1 MSSRRDRVGEVAG
14 MLAVLLAAACAP
26 LPRGTAAAVPRS
38 VDPVVNVAQGK
49 PVRANVTCGSPLED
63 FYPHSDSV
71 KSPPNRQLQICDA
84 SDPILAHNAS
94 LMLDGNSS
102 TWWQSTSLQQLV
114 LVGNGIGN
122 RPEVYITL
130 DLGETYHP
138 ENITIH
144 MGDTK
149 RPGRLA
155 LLRSADGLTFQP
167 WLYLVSNGN
176 RDCRRFGVAEL
187 SEPTSPESVVCRE
200 YTQLGVEP
208 LYNERI
214 TVSLMEVPP
223 SFSDEDLL
231 SWQAVRHLQLRFY
244 DMDLVLG
251 IFEDQFHHY
260 AVSEV
265 CVMAAC
271 ECNGFGNGCEIN
283 SDSGQYECI
292 CSGYTQGA
300 HCEECQPLY
309 NQFPYKPEQPC
320 QACNCNNHS
329 EVCVYN
335 ETVSVG
341 NQSLAADGRFHGGG
355 VCLSC
360 HDNTTGINCERCDT
374 LFYMNPKVS
383 HQSSSACLPCGC
395 DLTGASG
402 LQCNMTTGQCPCKPG
417 VGGRMCDICLPGY
430 YNLTIGGCTPCPCHP
445 LHHTP
450 CHVDQWG
457 QVKCNCTQG
466 HEGEHCESCGEFY
479 WGDPVSGS
487 ACTECDCSGN
497 SDQCDNVTGDC
508 TGCQHNTTGSKC
520 DRCTDGFYGDAIFG
534 NCSACAC
541 DEAGSVNLTCDHTTG
556 QCPCKP
562 GVDNSNRRCSSCME
576 NHYGF
581 DTPDGHGTDGR
592 PGCSACN
599 CNILGSDSSQC
610 GEGANC
616 SCRHGVEGN
625 KCDRCME
632 GTYGLPDMPCQA
644 CDCDLV
650 GTEFD
655 PYSVT
660 STQNALGQTTMLGLT
675 TAQDATEETTIQDA
689 LGGTTLIIDTTVQR
703 ETTDTV
709 TTVAT
714 TTAATASLSPNPSGT
729 TDVTTAQIE
738 STEINTSVV
747 TGTPEQM
754 ETTDFNTAVTAA
766 ATTNVT
772 SSVSTPSDPGT
783 TDETT
788 AQMETTDTVLAT
800 RNSTTPAT
808 GSLGTTDAMP
818 ETTDVATVVAS
829 TNNMT
834 AQTET
839 TDINTSLLTT
849 NATSTATPIGL
860 GTTDVTVQTGTTDI
874 ATLVATTNHTTVQT
888 ETTDINVTTDG
899 PQTTDV
905 TTVQTETTN
914 MDTFVATTNATLDE
928 FVTTE
933 NTTND
938 TTVGDSVTTATTLG
952 ITNVTL
958 VSTNAQETN
967 TSSNESRRLVEEGFQ
982 ARQRRQVSAP
992 VTNSTQQS
1000 TTVNTSLHTT
1010 GINTTLFNTIGSAP
1024 TSVPSTSTISSVSTN
1039 GTTILTSIDPA
1050 STAPHPAPTSIDL
1063 TSTAPDP
1070 APTSIDP
1077 TSTAPDP
1084 APTSIDPT
1092 STAPDPTSTSI
1103 DPTSTASDPT
1113 PTSIDP
1119 TSTAPDPAPTSIDPT
1134 STSPDPAPTSI
1145 DPTSTAPGPTPTSI
1159 DPTSTAPDPAP
1170 TSIDPTS
1177 TSPDPAPTSIDPTS
1191 TAPGPTPTSIDP
1203 TSTAP
1208 DPAPTSIDPTST
1220 APDPTSTSI
1229 DLTSTAPDPAPTSI
1243 DPTSTA
1249 PDPAPTSIDPTSTS
1263 PDPAPTSI
1271 DPTSTAPGP
1280 TPTSID
1286 PTSTAPDP
1294 APTSIDPTS
1303 TAPDPTSTSIDL
1315 TSTAP
1320 DPAPTSIDP
1329 TSTAPDP
1336 TSTSIDLTSTAP
1348 DPAPTSIDP
1357 TSTAPD
1363 PAPTSIDPTSTSP
1376 DPAPTSI
1383 DPTSTAPGPTPT
1395 SIDPTSTAPD
1405 PAPTSIDPTST
1416 APDPTSTSID
1426 LTSTAPD
1433 PAPTSID
1440 PTSTAPDPTSTSIDL
1455 TSTAPDPAPTSIDP
1469 TSTAPGPTPTS
1480 IDPTSTAP
1488 DPTPTSIDP
1497 TSTAPDPAPTSID
1510 PTSTAPDPTST
1521 SIDLTSTAPDPAPTS
1536 IDPTSTAP
1544 DPTSTSI
1551 DLTSTAPDPA
1561 PTSIDPTSTAPDPA
1575 PTSIDPTSTS
1585 PDPAPTSIDPTS
1597 TAPGPTPTSIDPT
1610 STAPDPAPTSIDP
1623 TSTAPDP
1630 TSTSIDLTSTAPDP
1644 APTSIDP
1651 ASTASDPTPTSI
1663 DPTSTTPDPTPTS
1676 IDPTST
1682 APDPAPTSINPTS
1695 SAPDP
1700 TPASNTTTSS
1710 PVLSIVPT
1718 SVVPT
1723 LSPPNATSVTPVFGN
1738 TTAAPPVGTNPA
1750 PGTTIFPGLVSSN
1763 HTCQRTTGQ
1772 CRCKPGVGGRSCN
1785 VCLPMFHGF
1794 GPTGC
1799 SECSACEQ
1807 TLDSFLVKTES
1818 DWEHHWGMA
1827 EEVSTL
1833 QMLDTPLQDINI
1845 TIETVRQDLQES
1857 ELDLG
1862 DVNGAVSNLTRELPG
1877 LNRTAQSLRSQV
1889 SALFP
1894 GGRQQLNSSS
1904 MEYMRLEQLKRIA
1917 HDVLTNATAANQTA
1931 FAVIHQLSENR
1942 ASARTMLSQ
1951 AVQLLDYLT
1960 AVSFDGLGQQSQ
1972 AVQAMAG
1979 NELKAAQGLNT
1990 TVYTE
1995 VQEATTLR
2003 DSLTTAQTLLSN
2015 VNDTMDSTEMIADL
2029 VLTAAENI
2037 EQHLTIANRSR
2048 QQVATLVH
2056 ETASLLPIAETA
2068 LQAAD
2073 LVLQNATQD
2082 FEQAKILLNG
2092 ENGWT
2097 ATAAKVN
2104 SSSSQVAGQ
2113 LVALIAAVQKA
2124 EGYAAN
2130 LTVQADAVDSVFQAA
2145 RSQGQSA
2152 VSAIQGYQ
2160 EVALLLNESVSIA
2173 TEVNATVQ
2181 NLTEYIQSVS
2191 IATLEGR
2198 ANRSLAASLA
2208 LQEEIDGKSTSTAG
2222 ILQEVRL
2229 ANASFSAVQTEW
2241 RNVTAQLQQ
2250 LERDLQDTEAAA
2262 QEGDIATSLEEGTQ
2276 LMERSANQSTAAEA
2290 DIAGV
2295 SSGVEGVRGHLVVIQ
2310 ETSNNVTTIVTD
2322 LEQTGPRMAQ

>member
-1 MSSRRDRVGEVAG
+1 MSARRVRVGEVAG
-14 MLAVLLAAACAP
+14 VLAVLLAAACAP

-38 VDPVVNVAQGK
+38 VKGQLALSQRSPNSNKSTSACQVHSLVQPDFSFIRQEIRFHNNTQEPFARLSNYRYGGVEPEGFVRPAKLPPGLDSPDPVVNVAQGK

-71 KSPPNRQLQICDA
+71 KPPPNRQLQICDA

-114 LVGNGIGN
+114 LAGNGIGN

-138 ENITIH
+138 ENITVH

-176 RDCRRFGVAEL
+176 RDCRGFGVTEQ

-223 SFSDEDLL
+223 SFSDEDVL

-251 IFEDQFHHY
+251 IFEDQFVSHHY

-265 CVMAAC
+265 CVMAGC

-283 SDSGQYECI
+283 SDLGQYECI

-309 NQFPYKPEQPC
+309 NQFPYKPDQPC

-329 EVCVYN
+329 KVCVYN

-374 LFYMNPKVS
+374 LFYMNPEVS

-457 QVKCNCTQG
+457 QVMCNCTQG

-497 SDQCDNVTGDC
+497 SDQCNNITGEC
-508 TGCQHNTTGSKC
+508 TGCRHNTTGSKC

-541 DEAGSVNLTCDHTTG
+541 DVAGSVNLTCDHTTG

-562 GVDNSNRRCSSCME
+562 GVDNSNRRCME

-581 DTPDGHGTDGR
+581 DTPDGLGTDER
-592 PGCSACN
+592 PGCSACK
-599 CNILGSDSSQC
+599 CNDFGSNSPQC
-610 GEGANC
+610 GEGGNC
-616 SCRHGVEGN
+616 SCRDGVEGN

-632 GTYGLPDMPCQA
+632 GTYGLPDMPCTA

-660 STQNALGQTTMLGLT
+660 PTQNALGQTTMLGLT
-675 TAQDATEETTIQDA
+675 TAQDATKETTTQDA

-703 ETTDTV
+703 ETTDTG

-714 TTAATASLSPNPSGT
+714 TTAATASLSANP

-849 NATSTATPIGL
+849 NATTPVGL
-860 GTTDVTVQTGTTDI
+860 GTTDVTVETGTTDI

-888 ETTDINVTTDG
+888 ETTDINATTDG

-905 TTVQTETTN
+905 TTVQIETTN
-914 MDTFVATTNATLDE
+914 MDTVVATTNATLDE

-938 TTVGDSVTTATTLG
+938 TTVGESVTTATTLG

-958 VSTNAQETN
+958 VSTTAQETN

-992 VTNSTQQS
+992 VTNNTQQS

-1024 TSVPSTSTISSVSTN
+1024 TSVPSTSTIPSVSTN
-1039 GTTILTSIDPA
+1039 GTTILTSIDPTSTAPHPALTTIDPASTAPDQTPTSIDPTSTAPDPTPASIDPTSATPDPTPTSIDPTSTTPDPAPTSIDPTSTTPDPAPTSIDPTSTTPYPTPTSIDPTSTAPDPAPTSIDPASTAPDPAPTSIDPTTTAPDPTTTSIDPTSTAPDPAPTSIDPTSTAPHPAPTSIDPTSTAPHPAPTSIYPTSTAPDPAPTSIDPTSTAPHPAPTSIDPASTAPHPAPTSIYPTSTAPDPAPTSIDPA
-1050 STAPHPAPTSIDL
+1050 STAPHPAPTSIDPASTAPHPAPTSTDPASTAPDPTPTSIDPTSTAPNPTPTSIDSTSTAPDPTTTFIDPTSTAPDPAPTSIDPTSTAPDPAPTSIDPTSTAPDPAPTSIDPTSTAPNPTPTSIDPTSTAPDPTTTFIDPTSTTPDPAPTSIDP

-1092 STAPDPTSTSI
+1092 STAPDPT
-1103 DPTSTASDPT
+1103 PT
-1113 PTSIDP
+1113 
-1119 TSTAPDPAPTSIDPT
+1119 
-1134 STSPDPAPTSI
+1134 
-1145 DPTSTAPGPTPTSI
+1145 
-1159 DPTSTAPDPAP
+1159 
-1170 TSIDPTS
+1170 
-1177 TSPDPAPTSIDPTS
+1177 
-1191 TAPGPTPTSIDP
+1191 
-1203 TSTAP
+1203 
-1208 DPAPTSIDPTST
+1208 
-1220 APDPTSTSI
+1220 
-1229 DLTSTAPDPAPTSI
+1229 
-1243 DPTSTA
+1243 
-1249 PDPAPTSIDPTSTS
+1249 
-1263 PDPAPTSI
+1263 
-1271 DPTSTAPGP
+1271 
-1280 TPTSID
+1280 
-1286 PTSTAPDP
+1286 
-1294 APTSIDPTS
+1294 
-1303 TAPDPTSTSIDL
+1303 
-1315 TSTAP
+1315 
-1320 DPAPTSIDP
+1320 
-1329 TSTAPDP
+1329 
-1336 TSTSIDLTSTAP
+1336 
-1348 DPAPTSIDP
+1348 
-1357 TSTAPD
+1357 
-1363 PAPTSIDPTSTSP
+1363 
-1376 DPAPTSI
+1376 
-1383 DPTSTAPGPTPT
+1383 
-1395 SIDPTSTAPD
+1395 
-1405 PAPTSIDPTST
+1405 
-1416 APDPTSTSID
+1416 
-1426 LTSTAPD
+1426 
-1433 PAPTSID
+1433 
-1440 PTSTAPDPTSTSIDL
+1440 
-1455 TSTAPDPAPTSIDP
+1455 
-1469 TSTAPGPTPTS
+1469 
-1480 IDPTSTAP
+1480 
-1488 DPTPTSIDP
+1488 
-1497 TSTAPDPAPTSID
+1497 
-1510 PTSTAPDPTST
+1510 
-1521 SIDLTSTAPDPAPTS
+1521 
-1536 IDPTSTAP
+1536 
-1544 DPTSTSI
+1544 
-1551 DLTSTAPDPA
+1551 
-1561 PTSIDPTSTAPDPA
+1561 
-1575 PTSIDPTSTS
+1575 
-1585 PDPAPTSIDPTS
+1585 
-1597 TAPGPTPTSIDPT
+1597 
-1610 STAPDPAPTSIDP
+1610 
-1623 TSTAPDP
+1623 
-1630 TSTSIDLTSTAPDP
+1630 
-1644 APTSIDP
+1644 
-1651 ASTASDPTPTSI
+1651 
-1663 DPTSTTPDPTPTS
+1663 
-1676 IDPTST
+1676 
-1682 APDPAPTSINPTS
+1682 
-1695 SAPDP
+1695 
-1700 TPASNTTTSS
+1700 SNTTTTS
-1710 PVLSIVPT
+1710 PVLSTVPT
-1718 SVVPT
+1718 PIVPT

-1738 TTAAPPVGTNPA
+1738 TTAAPPVGTNP
-1750 PGTTIFPGLVSSN
+1750 TTIFPGLVSSN

-1799 SECSACEQ
+1799 SACSACEQ
-1807 TLDSFLVKTES
+1807 TLDRFLNMTES

-1833 QMLDTPLQDINI
+1833 QMLDTPLQNINI
-1845 TIETVRQDLQES
+1845 TIETVKQDLQES

-1862 DVNGAVSNLTRELPG
+1862 DVNGAVSDLTRELPE
-1877 LNRTAQSLRSQV
+1877 LNRTTQSLRSQV

-1995 VQEATTLR
+1995 VQEATALR

-2015 VNDTMDSTEMIADL
+2015 VNDTMDSTKMIADL

-2037 EQHLTIANRSR
+2037 EQHLTRANRSR
-2048 QQVATLVH
+2048 QQVVTLVH

-2082 FEQAKILLNG
+2082 FEQAKILLN
-2092 ENGWT
+2092 
-2097 ATAAKVN
+2097 
-2104 SSSSQVAGQ
+2104 
-2113 LVALIAAVQKA
+2113 AAVQKA

-2173 TEVNATVQ
+2173 TEVNATVH

-2208 LQEEIDGKSTSTAG
+2208 LQEEIDGKNTSTA
-2222 ILQEVRL
+2222 
-2229 ANASFSAVQTEW
+2229 
-2241 RNVTAQLQQ
+2241 
-2250 LERDLQDTEAAA
+2250 
-2262 QEGDIATSLEEGTQ
+2262 
-2276 LMERSANQSTAAEA
+2276 
-2290 DIAGV
+2290 
-2295 SSGVEGVRGHLVVIQ
+2295 
-2310 ETSNNVTTIVTD
+2310 
-2322 LEQTGPRMAQ
+2322 